1 MNERKRDYVS
11 ETEYRMVEDEL
22 AAVRPIVNVKS

>member
-1 MNERKRDYVS
+1 MSEKRDYVS
-11 ETEYRMVEDEL
+11 ETEYRMVENEL

>member
-1 MNERKRDYVS
+1 MSEKRDYVS
-11 ETEYRMVEDEL
+11 KTEYRMVEDEL